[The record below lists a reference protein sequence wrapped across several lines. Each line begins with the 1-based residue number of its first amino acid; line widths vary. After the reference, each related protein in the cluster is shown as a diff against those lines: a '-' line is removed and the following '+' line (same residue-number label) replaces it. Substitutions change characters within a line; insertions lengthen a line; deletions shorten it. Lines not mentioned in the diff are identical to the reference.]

1 MHTKLVVIRIRGD
14 LGVRKPVVDTM
25 KMLRLYNKNYAVIL
39 DSTPSIVN
47 MLINAK
53 DYITWGELDK
63 EALHLLLEKRARL
76 PGNKQVTD
84 SYVKEKLKISLKE
97 FSDKIFENKA
107 KLSDLPGMRLFFR
120 LKPPVKGFEK
130 GGIKKPFAQGGVLG
144 YRTNKVNDLLKRM
157 L

>member
-1 MHTKLVVIRIRGD
+1 LFHYFESSE
-14 LGVRKPVVDTM
+14 
-25 KMLRLYNKNYAVIL
+25 RLL
-39 DSTPSIVN
+39 
-47 MLINAK
+47 
-53 DYITWGELDK
+53 
-63 EALHLLLEKRARL
+63 
-76 PGNKQVTD
+76 
-84 SYVKEKLKISLKE
+84 
-97 FSDKIFENKA
+97 ENKA